1 MRLLNQLGLLIFLLL
16 TTCLWAQSDSS
27 PKPQTGGTSEKGA
40 PSQPASKTDAPSPA
54 VSDASVPESTA
65 SSPGD
70 SSKLE
75 PLKIQKATYPAEAA
89 QKQIQG
95 QVWVKLMVSETGD
108 VENVEV
114 VSGDPVLA
122 RAAVDAVKK
131 WKFKPFI
138 KNGKPVKVSTKV
150 PLDFAFS
157 DKISDTPSP
166 ASSGNATA
174 TPKRVQV
181 AQGVSQGLLVHKVTP
196 VYPATARQ
204 DRVQGTV
211 LLRAVIGKDGRI
223 HELTRIS
230 GPKELVGAAI
240 GAVQQ
245 WRYKPY
251 MLNNEPVE
259 VETQVVVNFQLRPF

>member
-1 MRLLNQLGLLIFLLL
+1 MGFPRKVGCLLIVLAS
-16 TTCLWAQSDSS
+16 TSLWPQSEGT
-27 PKPQTGGTSEKGA
+27 KPTDKASENTA
-40 PSQPASKTDAPSPA
+40 AQPASKNDAPSLA
-54 VSDASVPESTA
+54 VSDASVPKSTA

-70 SSKLE
+70 STKLE

-95 QVWVKLMVSETGD
+95 QVWVKLLVSETGD

-114 VSGDPVLA
+114 VSGDPILA
-122 RAAVDAVKK
+122 KAAVDAVKK

-138 KNGKPVKVSTKV
+138 KNGKPVKVFTKM
-150 PLDFAFS
+150 PLDFAFN
-157 DKISDTPSP
+157 DKISDTRPP
-166 ASSGNATA
+166 VSSDNATT

-196 VYPATARQ
+196 VYPAVARQ
-204 DRVQGTV
+204 DHVQGAV

-223 HELTRIS
+223 HELTPIS

-251 MLNNEPVE
+251 MLNYAE
-259 VETQVVVNFQLRPF
+259 Q

>member
-16 TTCLWAQSDSS
+16 APFLWAQSDSFS
-27 PKPQTGGTSEKGA
+27 KPQAGDTSEKGA
-40 PSQPASKTDAPSPA
+40 PSPPASKTDAPSPA
-54 VSDASVPESTA
+54 VSDASVPKSTA
-65 SSPGD
+65 PSPGD
-70 SSKLE
+70 STKLE

-89 QKQIQG
+89 QKQVQG
-95 QVWVKLMVSETGD
+95 QVWVKLMVSEIGD

-114 VSGDPVLA
+114 VSGDPILA
-122 RAAVDAVKK
+122 KDAVDAVKK

-138 KNGKPVKVSTKV
+138 KNGKPVKVFTKI

-166 ASSGNATA
+166 VSSDNAT

-196 VYPATARQ
+196 IYPTAARQ
-204 DRVQGTV
+204 DRVRGTV
-211 LLRAVIGKDGRI
+211 LLAVIGKDGRI
-223 HELTRIS
+223 HELTPIS

-251 MLNNEPVE
+251 MLNSEPVE
-259 VETQVVVNFQLRPF
+259 VETQLVVNFHLRPF

>member
-1 MRLLNQLGLLIFLLL
+1 
-16 TTCLWAQSDSS
+16 
-27 PKPQTGGTSEKGA
+27 
-40 PSQPASKTDAPSPA
+40 
-54 VSDASVPESTA
+54 
-65 SSPGD
+65 
-70 SSKLE
+70 
-75 PLKIQKATYPAEAA
+75 
-89 QKQIQG
+89 
-95 QVWVKLMVSETGD
+95 MVSETGD

-131 WKFKPFI
+131 WKSKPFI

>member
-1 MRLLNQLGLLIFLLL
+1 MGFPRKVGCVLIVLAS
-16 TTCLWAQSDSS
+16 TSLWPQSEGT
-27 PKPQTGGTSEKGA
+27 KPTDKASENTA
-40 PSQPASKTDAPSPA
+40 SQPASRNEASP
-54 VSDASVPESTA
+54 ASVPESTA

-70 SSKLE
+70 STKLE

-89 QKQIQG
+89 EKQIQG
-95 QVWVKLMVSETGD
+95 QVWVKLLVSETGD
-108 VENVEV
+108 IENVEV
-114 VSGDPVLA
+114 VSGDPILA
-122 RAAVDAVKK
+122 KATVDAVKK

-138 KNGKPVKVSTKV
+138 KNGKPVKVFTKM

-157 DKISDTPSP
+157 DKIADTRPPVSSD
-166 ASSGNATA
+166 NAT
-174 TPKRVQV
+174 TQKRVQV
-181 AQGVSQGLLVHKVTP
+181 AQGVSLGLLVHKVTP
-196 VYPATARQ
+196 VYPAAARQ
-204 DRVQGTV
+204 DHVQGVV

-223 HELTRIS
+223 QELTPIS

-259 VETQVVVNFQLRPF
+259 VETHRSS

>member
-1 MRLLNQLGLLIFLLL
+1 MKAVELALSQEDSWRNISITLIDPLGGPGGRFSSELRYRQSQSPPLRTKEMDWKKP
-16 TTCLWAQSDSS
+16 TT
-27 PKPQTGGTSEKGA
+27 T
-40 PSQPASKTDAPSPA
+40 
-54 VSDASVPESTA
+54 VRESTA

-70 SSKLE
+70 STKLE

-89 QKQIQG
+89 EKQIQG
-95 QVWVKLMVSETGD
+95 QVWVKLLVSETGD
-108 VENVEV
+108 IENVEV
-114 VSGDPVLA
+114 VSGDPILA
-122 RAAVDAVKK
+122 KATVDAVKK

-138 KNGKPVKVSTKV
+138 KNGKPVKVFTKM

-157 DKISDTPSP
+157 DKIADTRPPVSSD
-166 ASSGNATA
+166 NAT
-174 TPKRVQV
+174 TQKRVQV
-181 AQGVSQGLLVHKVTP
+181 AQGVSLGLLVHKVTP
-196 VYPATARQ
+196 VYPAAARQ
-204 DRVQGTV
+204 DHVQGVV

-223 HELTRIS
+223 QELTPIS

-259 VETQVVVNFQLRPF
+259 VETHRSS

>member
-1 MRLLNQLGLLIFLLL
+1 MKLL
-16 TTCLWAQSDSS
+16 
-27 PKPQTGGTSEKGA
+27 
-40 PSQPASKTDAPSPA
+40 
-54 VSDASVPESTA
+54 
-65 SSPGD
+65 
-70 SSKLE
+70 
-75 PLKIQKATYPAEAA
+75 
-89 QKQIQG
+89 
-95 QVWVKLMVSETGD
+95 VSETGD

-114 VSGDPVLA
+114 VSGDPILA
-122 RAAVDAVKK
+122 KAAVDAVKK

-138 KNGKPVKVSTKV
+138 KNGKPVKVFTKM

-157 DKISDTPSP
+157 DKISDTRPP
-166 ASSGNATA
+166 VSSDNVT
-174 TPKRVQV
+174 TQKRVQV
-181 AQGVSQGLLVHKVTP
+181 AQGVSLGLLVHKVTP

-204 DRVQGTV
+204 DHVQGAV

-223 HELTRIS
+223 HELTPIS

>member
-1 MRLLNQLGLLIFLLL
+1 MRLLNQLGLSIFLLL
-16 TTCLWAQSDSS
+16 TTWLWAQSDSS
-27 PKPQTGGTSEKGA
+27 PKPQAGDTSEKSA
-40 PSQPASKTDAPSPA
+40 PSQPASKTDAPSPT
-54 VSDASVPESTA
+54 VSDASG
-65 SSPGD
+65 SSSGD
-70 SSKLE
+70 STKLE
-75 PLKIQKATYPAEAA
+75 PLKIQKAPYPAEAA

-95 QVWVKLMVSETGD
+95 QVWVKLLVSETGD

-114 VSGDPVLA
+114 VSGDPILA
-122 RAAVDAVKK
+122 KAAVDAVKK

-138 KNGKPVKVSTKV
+138 KNGKPVKVFTKM

-157 DKISDTPSP
+157 DKISDTRPP
-166 ASSGNATA
+166 VSSDNVT
-174 TPKRVQV
+174 TQKRVQV
-181 AQGVSQGLLVHKVTP
+181 AQGVSLGLLVHKVTP

-204 DRVQGTV
+204 DHVQGAV

-223 HELTRIS
+223 HELTPIS

>member
-1 MRLLNQLGLLIFLLL
+1 MRLLNSLGLIIFLLL
-16 TTCLWAQSDSS
+16 TTCLWAQSDSP
-27 PKPQTGGTSEKGA
+27 PKPQTGDTSEKGA

-54 VSDASVPESTA
+54 VSDASG
-65 SSPGD
+65 SSSGD
-70 SSKLE
+70 STKLE
-75 PLKIQKATYPAEAA
+75 PLKIQKGTYPAEAA

-95 QVWVKLMVSETGD
+95 QVWVKLLVSETGD

-114 VSGDPVLA
+114 VSGDPILA
-122 RAAVDAVKK
+122 KAAVDAVKK

-138 KNGKPVKVSTKV
+138 KKGKPVKVFTKM

-157 DKISDTPSP
+157 DKISDTRPPVSP
-166 ASSGNATA
+166 DNAT
-174 TPKRVQV
+174 TQKRVQV

-196 VYPATARQ
+196 VYPAAARQ
-204 DRVQGTV
+204 DHVQGAV

-223 HELTRIS
+223 HELTPIS
-230 GPKELVGAAI
+230 GPKELVGAAV

-251 MLNNEPVE
+251 MLNDEPVE